1 MLWLF
6 FSLGRIYLDKLA
18 NGENEKYTSG
28 DAVYSEEE
36 VHEYFNTH
44 KEELNQIAELITS
57 KCKFRENGQL
67 EVGISV
73 FRYVEFFNR
82 HRYIVRVYE
91 YPLDIKKH
99 RKETKQYESDFF
111 TNDELEILNHLTD
124 YYCDGF
130 SIEPQYYGNESIRK
144 IPHIR
149 FVFRSNN
156 FVTTQQLVYMPD
168 GSEYKD
174 SIGVVTNLEGN
185 WYYQTTTLIE

>member
-36 VHEYFNTH
+36 VYDYFNSH
-44 KEELNQIAELITS
+44 KEELDQIAELITS

-67 EVGISV
+67 EVGVSV
-73 FRYVEFFNR
+73 HRYVEFLNKHKYVVR
-82 HRYIVRVYE
+82 RYYYAEDARSVRREIDSFGKE
-91 YPLDIKKH
+91 YFT
-99 RKETKQYESDFF
+99 KEQI
-111 TNDELEILNHLTD
+111 EILNHLTD
-124 YYCDGF
+124 HYCDG
-130 SIEPQYYGNESIRK
+130 IALEQQYSGDESSRK
-144 IPHIR
+144 SPYIR
-149 FVFRSNN
+149 FFFRSNN